1 MRNEHQQIHD
11 NPATGHS
18 ESAQKQSMAKRVGQV
33 GLSIINPF
41 SDLAVI
47 YRTGVKPVVL
57 KLQILREQLKRNPT
71 SAEELNWAQ
80 AVERSGR
87 SVVQLQNAFRRKR
100 LAWWAAM
107 FVTGS
112 LAVLLLL
119 MTFANSSLPAVTI
132 TRAAI
137 TDLVLAAAGLFS
149 FVKVLDANYRLWQLA
164 SERVSLEECGTFHD
178 YKVENDMWLQVM
190 MPRASF

>member
-1 MRNEHQQIHD
+1 MRNEHQQIHGH
-11 NPATGHS
+11 PESLAT
-18 ESAQKQSMAKRVGQV
+18 ESAQKSTMAKRVGQV
-33 GLSIINPF
+33 GLSILNPL

-47 YRTGVKPVVL
+47 YRTGIKPL
-57 KLQILREQLKRNPT
+57 AMKLQILREQLKRNPAST
-71 SAEELNWAQ
+71 EQLNWSE

-87 SVVQLQNAFRRKR
+87 SVAQLHKAFRRKR
-100 LAWWAAM
+100 MAWWLVM

-112 LAVLLLL
+112 LALLLLL
-119 MTFANSSLPAVTI
+119 MTLANSSLPAVTI
-132 TRAAI
+132 TRAVI

-149 FVKVLDANYRLWQLA
+149 FVKVLDANFRLWQLA

-178 YKVENDMWLQVM
+178 YKLENDLWLQVI

>member
-1 MRNEHQQIHD
+1 MRSDHQQIHD
-11 NPATGHS
+11 HQASGSPDP
-18 ESAQKQSMAKRVGQV
+18 AQKPTMAKRVGQV
-33 GLSIINPF
+33 GLSILNPF

-47 YRTGVKPVVL
+47 YRTGIKPVAV
-57 KLQILREQLKRNPT
+57 KLQILREQLKRNPAST
-71 SAEELNWAQ
+71 EQLNWAE

-87 SVVQLQNAFRRKR
+87 SVAQLKKAFRRKR
-100 LAWWAAM
+100 MAWWSVM

-119 MTFANSSLPAVTI
+119 MTLANSSLPAMTI

-137 TDLVLAAAGLFS
+137 TDLVLAAAALFS

-164 SERVSLEECGTFHD
+164 SERVSLEECGTFLD
-178 YKVENDMWLQVM
+178 YKVENDVWLQVM
-190 MPRASF
+190 MPSASF